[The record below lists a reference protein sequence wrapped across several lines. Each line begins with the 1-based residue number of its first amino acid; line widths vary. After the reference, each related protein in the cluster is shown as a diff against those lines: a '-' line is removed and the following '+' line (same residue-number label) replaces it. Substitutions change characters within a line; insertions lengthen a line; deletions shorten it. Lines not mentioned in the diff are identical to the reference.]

1 LIYVIKTNNMSY
13 TPIALFTYSRTD
25 HTKSAIESLLKN
37 AEAKD
42 SDLYIFSDGPKTEEK
57 REAVEENRRY
67 IHSVTGFKSI
77 HIIERGENWGLANS
91 LIAGI
96 TEVINKYG
104 KIIVVEDD
112 LILSPY
118 FLKFMNEGLDK
129 YNDKEE
135 VGAICGFTTPVFRN
149 LPETYFL
156 HFMHPWGWATWRRAW
171 NLFNPDTKD
180 LIRRIRFKT
189 NRFNLGGNCGS
200 YGNLYCQK
208 VGLID
213 SWYIRFYA
221 SLYLKNKLVLFP
233 KDSLTSN
240 SGLDNSGTHCHE
252 DFTGMNKV
260 LLAGSPIKL
269 NDIAIK
275 ESRTAYNAYK
285 EYYDYYTKSKSP
297 IIKYYYRSK
306 SFLRRLFYIDCL

>member
-1 LIYVIKTNNMSY
+1 MLYA
-13 TPIALFTYSRTD
+13 PIALFTYNRAD
-25 HTKSAIESLLKN
+25 HTKSAVESLLKN

-77 HIIERGENWGLANS
+77 QIIERRKNWGLANS

-96 TEVINKYG
+96 TEVINQYG

-112 LILSPY
+112 LVLSPY

-129 YNDKEE
+129 YEKEE
-135 VGAICGFTTPVFRN
+135 VVGAICGFATPVFKN

-156 HFMHPWGWATWRRAW
+156 HFMHPWGWATWKRAW
-171 NLFNPDTKD
+171 RLFNPDAKD
-180 LIRRIRFKT
+180 LIRKIRFKT

-200 YGNLYCQK
+200 YENLYGQK
-208 VGLID
+208 VGLVD

-221 SLYLKNKLVLFP
+221 SLYLNNKLVLFS

-252 DFTGMNKV
+252 DFNGMNKV
-260 LLAGSPIKL
+260 LLAESPIKL
-269 NDIAIK
+269 NNIAIK
-275 ESRTAYNAYK
+275 ENRNAYNAYK
-285 EYYDYYTKSKSP
+285 EYYDYYNQNYPT
-297 IIKYYYRSK
+297 IIKYYGRLK